1 LTLGPVNLAAETGF
15 WLITWQNMGAA
26 PKVPSLAPE
35 RAETEPRIEVWR
47 ALLRP
52 SSTSKA
58 GAVKA
63 ASKSGAGMSLRH
75 AEEVP
80 AMKNVL
86 VLVRHGESEW
96 NRLNMFTGWQDVD
109 LTEEGVAEAHRA
121 GAMLKAEGAHIDV
134 ACTSLLK
141 RAQNT
146 LKIILSELDQD
157 KLPIVYDAALNE
169 RHYGDLVGLNK
180 DEARQRW
187 GEEQVHL
194 WQRSYDIAPP
204 GGESLKDTAA
214 RVLPFYAKRIA
225 PELQAGKSVILV
237 GHGNSLRALVM
248 QLDRLS
254 PEQVKELIIG
264 TGMPLIYRL
273 RPDGTVAEKRDLA
286 A

>member
-1 LTLGPVNLAAETGF
+1 
-15 WLITWQNMGAA
+15 
-26 PKVPSLAPE
+26 
-35 RAETEPRIEVWR
+35 
-47 ALLRP
+47 
-52 SSTSKA
+52 
-58 GAVKA
+58 
-63 ASKSGAGMSLRH
+63 MSLRQG
-75 AEEVP
+75 EEVP

-121 GAMLKAEGAHIDV
+121 GAMLKAEGANIDV
-134 ACTSLLK
+134 AFTSLLK

-194 WQRSYDIAPP
+194 WQRSYDVAPP

-214 RVLPFYAKRIA
+214 RVLPFFAKRVV
-225 PELQAGKSVILV
+225 PELQVGKNVILV
-237 GHGNSLRALVM
+237 AHGNSLRSLVM
-248 QLDRLS
+248 HLDRLS
-254 PEQVKELIIG
+254 PEQVKELTIS
-264 TGMPLIYRL
+264 TGKPLIYRL

>member
-1 LTLGPVNLAAETGF
+1 
-15 WLITWQNMGAA
+15 M
-26 PKVPSLAPE
+26 
-35 RAETEPRIEVWR
+35 
-47 ALLRP
+47 RP

-63 ASKSGAGMSLRH
+63 ASKRGAGMSLRH
-75 AEEVP
+75 GEEVP

-121 GAMLKAEGAHIDV
+121 GAMLKAEGAHVDL
-134 ACTSLLK
+134 AFTSLLK

-157 KLPIVYDAALNE
+157 KLPIVFDAALNE

-180 DEARQRW
+180 DEARERW

-214 RVLPFYAKRIA
+214 RVLPFYTKRIA

-237 GHGNSLRALVM
+237 AHGNSLRSLVM

-254 PEQVKELIIG
+254 PEQVKELTIG

>member
-1 LTLGPVNLAAETGF
+1 
-15 WLITWQNMGAA
+15 
-26 PKVPSLAPE
+26 
-35 RAETEPRIEVWR
+35 
-47 ALLRP
+47 
-52 SSTSKA
+52 
-58 GAVKA
+58 
-63 ASKSGAGMSLRH
+63 
-75 AEEVP
+75 
-80 AMKNVL
+80 MKNVL

-96 NRLNMFTGWQDVD
+96 NRRNMFTGWQDVD

-121 GAMLKAEGAHIDV
+121 GAMLKAEGARLDM
-134 ACTSLLK
+134 AFTSLLK

-146 LKIILSELDQD
+146 LKIILSELGQD
-157 KLPIVYDAALNE
+157 DLPIVYDAALNE

-225 PELQAGKSVILV
+225 PELQAGKSVIVV

-248 QLDRLS
+248 QLDRLTPGAGEGAQHRHRHAADLS
-254 PEQVKELIIG
+254 P
-264 TGMPLIYRL
+264 PRRRL
-273 RPDGTVAEKRDLA
+273 GRREARSRRLERYAALRSLVGGQAPSTALA
-286 A
+286 RNPRARGR

>member
-1 LTLGPVNLAAETGF
+1 
-15 WLITWQNMGAA
+15 
-26 PKVPSLAPE
+26 
-35 RAETEPRIEVWR
+35 
-47 ALLRP
+47 
-52 SSTSKA
+52 
-58 GAVKA
+58 VKA
-63 ASKSGAGMSLRH
+63 ANKRGAGMSLSQG
-75 AEEVP
+75 EEVP

-121 GAMLKAEGAHIDV
+121 GAMLKAEGAHVDL
-134 ACTSLLK
+134 AFTSLLK

-157 KLPIVYDAALNE
+157 KLPIVFDAALNE

-214 RVLPFYAKRIA
+214 RVLPFYTKRIV
-225 PELQAGKSVILV
+225 PELQAGKNVILV
-237 GHGNSLRALVM
+237 AHGNSLRSLVM

-254 PEQVKELIIG
+254 PEQVKELTIS

>member
-1 LTLGPVNLAAETGF
+1 V
-15 WLITWQNMGAA
+15 
-26 PKVPSLAPE
+26 
-35 RAETEPRIEVWR
+35 R
-47 ALLRP
+47 
-52 SSTSKA
+52 
-58 GAVKA
+58 A
-63 ASKSGAGMSLRH
+63 ASKRGAGMSLGQG
-75 AEEVP
+75 EEVP

-121 GAMLKAEGAHIDV
+121 GAMLKAEGAHIDL
-134 ACTSLLK
+134 AFTSLLK

-157 KLPIVYDAALNE
+157 NLPIVFDAALNE

-214 RVLPFYAKRIA
+214 RVLPFYTKRIV
-225 PELQAGKSVILV
+225 PELQAGKNVILV
-237 GHGNSLRALVM
+237 AHGNSLRSLVM

-254 PEQVKELIIG
+254 PEQVKELTIG

>member
-1 LTLGPVNLAAETGF
+1 
-15 WLITWQNMGAA
+15 M
-26 PKVPSLAPE
+26 
-35 RAETEPRIEVWR
+35 R
-47 ALLRP
+47 
-52 SSTSKA
+52 
-58 GAVKA
+58 A
-63 ASKSGAGMSLRH
+63 ASKRGAGMSLGQG
-75 AEEVP
+75 EEVP

-121 GAMLKAEGAHIDV
+121 GAMLKAEGAHIDL
-134 ACTSLLK
+134 AFTSLLK

-157 KLPIVYDAALNE
+157 KLPIVFDAALNE

-214 RVLPFYAKRIA
+214 RVLPFYTKRIV
-225 PELQAGKSVILV
+225 PELQAGKNVILV
-237 GHGNSLRALVM
+237 AHGNSLRSLVM

-254 PEQVKELIIG
+254 PEQVKELSIG

>member
-1 LTLGPVNLAAETGF
+1 
-15 WLITWQNMGAA
+15 M
-26 PKVPSLAPE
+26 
-35 RAETEPRIEVWR
+35 R
-47 ALLRP
+47 
-52 SSTSKA
+52 
-58 GAVKA
+58 A
-63 ASKSGAGMSLRH
+63 ASKRGAGTSLGQG
-75 AEEVP
+75 EEVP

-121 GAMLKAEGAHIDV
+121 GAMLKAEGAHIDL
-134 ACTSLLK
+134 AFTSLLK

-157 KLPIVYDAALNE
+157 KLPIVFDAALNE

-214 RVLPFYAKRIA
+214 RVLPFYTKRIV
-225 PELQAGKSVILV
+225 PELQAGKNVILV
-237 GHGNSLRALVM
+237 AHGNSLRSLVM

-254 PEQVKELIIG
+254 PEQVKELTIG

>member
-1 LTLGPVNLAAETGF
+1 MGRNGPRNEA
-15 WLITWQNMGAA
+15 
-26 PKVPSLAPE
+26 S
-35 RAETEPRIEVWR
+35 R

-52 SSTSKA
+52 SPISKPGSA
-58 GAVKA
+58 KA
-63 ASKSGAGMSLRH
+63 SGKSGQANSGRKRG
-75 AEEVP
+75 EPP
-80 AMKNVL
+80 ALKNVL

-121 GAMLKAEGAHIDV
+121 GAMLKAEGAHLDM
-134 ACTSLLK
+134 AFTSLLK

-157 KLPIVYDAALNE
+157 KLPIVFDAALNE

-180 DEARQRW
+180 DEARERW

-214 RVLPFYAKRIA
+214 RVLPFYTKRIV
-225 PELQAGKSVILV
+225 PELQAGKNVILV
-237 GHGNSLRALVM
+237 AHGNSLRSLVM

-254 PEQVKELIIG
+254 PEQVKELTIS

>member
-1 LTLGPVNLAAETGF
+1 
-15 WLITWQNMGAA
+15 M
-26 PKVPSLAPE
+26 
-35 RAETEPRIEVWR
+35 
-47 ALLRP
+47 LRP
-52 SSTSKA
+52 SPISKPGSA
-58 GAVKA
+58 KA
-63 ASKSGAGMSLRH
+63 AGKSGQANSARKGG
-75 AEEVP
+75 EPP
-80 AMKNVL
+80 ALKNVL

-121 GAMLKAEGAHIDV
+121 GAMLKAEGAHLDM
-134 ACTSLLK
+134 AFTSLLK

-157 KLPIVYDAALNE
+157 KLPIVFDAALNE

-214 RVLPFYAKRIA
+214 RVLPFYTKRIV
-225 PELQAGKSVILV
+225 PELQAGKNVILV
-237 GHGNSLRALVM
+237 AHGNSLRSLVM

-254 PEQVKELIIG
+254 PEQVKELTIS